1 MTTVPTDMNQTL
13 ATFIAGL
20 TTSSIPADYISLNNV
35 FGWVIITTT
44 VAGKSTFTLQKFPAN
59 ITTFTLKQIM
69 TVINYSLNTF
79 ATDTLD
85 NFIGLLNSP
94 LGPLYACID
103 KYNVAPVPITPLNNS
118 LEPNTMYGF
127 ANDNLNLGI
136 MNSSPHYSPKDIL
149 GFIGY
154 NGLSIIG
161 TIEFNLVQ
169 QGLLQVN
176 SNEFNA
182 FASAINSQSK
192 ELAFLRASIAT
203 LNANA
208 AAAAAAA
215 LDNINNNQ
223 SSNTVLPPPFQN
235 SFYLGNAMTISGSVM
250 DCRGNNLSNI
260 GDGVKPRDAVNL
272 KQLRSAFADFASSS
286 SVSSSS
292 SSSSSSPATTGF
304 AKEVDLI
311 ALSKLLD
318 TVCLN
323 LFGTTASNVLPI
335 IH

>member
-35 FGWVIITTT
+35 FGWVILTTT

-59 ITTFTLKQIM
+59 ISTFTLKQIM

-79 ATDTLD
+79 TTDTLD

-94 LGPLYACID
+94 LGSLYACID
-103 KYNVAPVPITPLNNS
+103 KYNVAPVPITPTHNS
-118 LEPNTMYGF
+118 IEPNTMYGF
-127 ANDNLNLGI
+127 TNDNLNLGI

-149 GFIGY
+149 GLIGY
-154 NGLSIIG
+154 NGLAIIG

-176 SNEFNA
+176 SVEFNA
-182 FASAINSQSK
+182 FASAITSQSK

-203 LNANA
+203 LTATATA
-208 AAAAAAA
+208 AATAAAAAA
-215 LDNINNNQ
+215 LDNVNNQ
-223 SSNTVLPPPFQN
+223 SSNTLLPPPFQN
-235 SFYLGNAMTISGSVM
+235 SFYLGNAMTISGLVM

-260 GDGVKPRDAVNL
+260 GDAVKPRDAVNL
-272 KQLRSAFADFASSS
+272 KQLRAAFADFASSTS
-286 SVSSSS
+286 ASSSS
-292 SSSSSSPATTGF
+292 SATSTGF
-304 AKEVDLI
+304 AKEEDLI

-318 TVCLN
+318 IVCMN
-323 LFGTTASNVLPI
+323 CFGTTASNVLPI

>member
-1 MTTVPTDMNQTL
+1 MTVPTDMNQTL

-20 TTSSIPADYISLNNV
+20 TPSSIPADYTSLNNV

-44 VAGKSTFTLQKFPAN
+44 VAGKSTFTLQNFPAN
-59 ITTFTLKQIM
+59 ISTFTLKQIM

-79 ATDTLD
+79 TTDTLD

-94 LGPLYACID
+94 LGSLYACID
-103 KYNVAPVPITPLNNS
+103 KYNIKPTTRVSNPIS
-118 LEPNTMYGF
+118 LVETTTKQTMYAF
-127 ANDNLNLGI
+127 TNDNLNLGI

-154 NGLSIIG
+154 NGLAIIG

-176 SNEFNA
+176 SVEFNA

-203 LNANA
+203 LTATATA
-208 AAAAAAA
+208 AATAAAAA
-215 LDNINNNQ
+215 LDNVNNQ
-223 SSNTVLPPPFQN
+223 SSNTLLPPPFQN

-250 DCRGNNLSNI
+250 DCKGNNLSNL
-260 GDGVKPRDAVNL
+260 GDATKPRDAVNL
-272 KQLRSAFADFASSS
+272 RQLRTAFADFAGSSS
-286 SVSSSS
+286 TDSS
-292 SSSSSSPATTGF
+292 TVF
-304 AKEVDLI
+304 AKADDLV

-323 LFGTTASNVLPI
+323 VFGTTASNVLPI
-335 IH
+335 NR